1 MLRTNTMPVSAAIR
15 SHRWNDVRLMNSG
28 KICRDDDHHHHEQHS
43 RKKVVQ
49 RLEARLR
56 NAASANKDNEEGAHD
71 DANLA
76 KMALRLEQLLF
87 ESSTSLA
94 SHCDVS
100 TLDDR
105 LRLLFTVQTIQRR
118 LLFKKGSNPKSS
130 SKFTSSSSSSS
141 SLQTLTRAQKLRK
154 ILGKERYYH
163 AQELVREIKNAK
175 NNKVATMKCCST
187 TGVCSRPFRD
197 TFPKVVSDLFFHT
210 PLIDAFERMPLDSTT
225 TTSHHHGKAS
235 YWDELIDTAEKN
247 LQAYNKWSG
256 NTTN

>member
-1 MLRTNTMPVSAAIR
+1 MIPMPVSAAIR
-15 SHRWNDVRLMNSG
+15 SHRWNDVRLMNFG
-28 KICRDDDHHHHEQHS
+28 KIGHEDDHHEEQQS

-56 NAASANKDNEEGAHD
+56 NATSANKNNEEAAND

-105 LRLLFTVQTIQRR
+105 LRLLLTVQTIQRR
-118 LLFKKGSNPKSS
+118 MLFKKGGSNQKST
-130 SKFTSSSSSSS
+130 SKLTS
-141 SLQTLTRAQKLRK
+141 SLQTTTLTRAQKLRT

-163 AQELVREIKNAK
+163 VQELVREIKNAK

-197 TFPKVVSDLFFHT
+197 TFPKVVSDLFFRT
-210 PLIDAFERMPLDSTT
+210 PLIDAFERMPLDSA
-225 TTSHHHGKAS
+225 TTSSHHGKTS
-235 YWDELIDTAEKN
+235 YWDELIETAEKN
-247 LQAYNKWSG
+247 LHEYNKWSG